1 MSRPTGDCNFVLEL
15 IGQWVD
21 DDLAAETR
29 RRVESHL
36 MTCQT
41 CAWEAQTQRI
51 ARERLREHAGG
62 EVLASDA
69 FRARALARLRA
80 DNPHITTHA
89 EENAS
94 DPTQYR
100 LPIGL

>member
-1 MSRPTGDCNFVLEL
+1 MSRQTGDCTFVSEL

-21 DDLAAETR
+21 DDLAAEAR
-29 RRVESHL
+29 RRIESHL
-36 MTCQT
+36 LTCAS

-62 EVLASDA
+62 EVFASDA
-69 FRARALARLRA
+69 FRARTLARLRA
-80 DNPHITTHA
+80 DNPHIVTPA
-89 EENAS
+89 EESVN